1 MANKASRG
9 EVMSDYFMVRCST
22 NDKAQLKLL
31 AQEEGK
37 SISAFIRSILIE
49 RRVLPTTWTT
59 QDEVLMN

>member
-9 EVMSDYFMVRCST
+9 EVMPDYFMVCCST

-37 SISAFIRSILIE
+37 SISAFIRHILIQQ
-49 RRVLPTTWTT
+49 RVLPTTWTT